1 MKYVLISSW
10 CKRGSTGKIVYN
22 LFNHIKSEG
31 HEVYFFHG
39 KLDDTDEENII
50 RITSEAGLRVH
61 GALARITGLQGCF
74 SNSETKTLIQ
84 RIDEIN
90 PDYVY
95 LFNLHGYYVNEFK
108 LLNYLKK
115 RRQKTIYM
123 LFDEYPYLG
132 KCCFSEGCEKF
143 KVVCEK
149 CPKVKDYPKSL
160 FFDQSKVLFQK
171 KQKAYDGWTNLH
183 FAGVKYIEERAA
195 ESALAKN
202 IPFHTFNM
210 GIDLETTYYPRK
222 YDNVQKLYNIP
233 DGKKYIMT
241 VGFSSDSRKG
251 IDKYIEIARKCEKIV
266 DTIFIHIGYDKEIDS
281 DLPSNF
287 FPIKYVGN
295 QQEMA
300 EFYAM
305 ADLYVSTSSGEAMSN
320 ACLEALACGTP
331 IAGFNVSGMS
341 YLAPSP
347 IGTYIEYGD
356 LDSFSNMIKELS
368 KKEPQVVLTC
378 RKYAEENYNL
388 KDFMR
393 NLYDVSNCWEDM
405 K

>member
-1 MKYVLISSW
+1 MKYVLINSW

-74 SNSETKTLIQ
+74 SNSETKTLIR
-84 RIDEIN
+84 RIEEIN

-143 KVVCEK
+143 KTECNK
-149 CPKVKDYPKSL
+149 CPKVRDYPKSL
-160 FFDQSKVLFQK
+160 LFDRSNYLFQQK
-171 KQKAYDGWTNLH
+171 KAAYDGWKELH
-183 FAGVKYIEERAA
+183 FAGVKYIEECA
-195 ESALAKN
+195 SQSTLAKN

-210 GIDLETTYYPRK
+210 GIDIKSTYYPRK
-222 YDNVQKLYNIP
+222 HTEVQNKFKIP
-233 DGKKYIMT
+233 SDKIVVLT
-241 VGFSSDSRKG
+241 VGFSSDKRKG
-251 IDKYIEIARKCEKIV
+251 IEKYIELAKRCV
-266 DTIFIHIGYDKEIDS
+266 SRTDVVFVHVGYDVEICKE
-281 DLPSNF
+281 LPDNYI
-287 FPIKYVGN
+287 PIKYVGN

-300 EFYAM
+300 ELYSM
-305 ADLYVSTSSGEAMSN
+305 ADLYITTSSGEAMSN
-320 ACLEALACGTP
+320 ACLEAMACGTP
-331 IAGFNVSGMS
+331 IAGFDVSGMS
-341 YLAPSP
+341 YLAPNP
-347 IGTYIEYGD
+347 IGTYIPYGD
-356 LDSFSNMIKELS
+356 INSFVEVVEKL
-368 KKEPQVVLTC
+368 KKKTAEGKQQC
-378 RKYAEENYNL
+378 RKYAEEH
-388 KDFMR
+388 
-393 NLYDVSNCWEDM
+393 
-405 K
+405 